1 MNLINKK
8 LLQQK
13 IHSFE
18 FPSPEKLV
26 KAKSLL
32 EGWQKA
38 LKDSDLEKT
47 KEKSVQGKFLSTFF
61 EDILGYS
68 DVTTGNEEYTLIQH
82 PRIEND
88 SKEPDGSLG
97 WFTKDKKITKA
108 VIELKDAKTQLDK
121 KQNRGSEKLTPVEQ
135 AYLYST
141 KYGGC
146 NWIIVSNFKE
156 IRVYNKHKTQEYYEK
171 FDVMD
176 LTQDSELKRFYFLLS
191 QQNLISK
198 DKESII
204 DILAQDTTEAEQ
216 DITKKFYAQYKQ
228 IRLELLGHLTANNPN
243 VSKEVLIEKTQKLLD
258 RFIFTLFCEDTS
270 TLLPLN
276 LVKNTYERAINSL
289 SPSDERVWT
298 EFKGLF
304 LAIDK
309 GNDRVKP
316 PINAY
321 NGGLFAFDEVLDNLS
336 IKDTFWINLMHLA
349 EYDFETDLNVNIL
362 GHIFEQSIS
371 DLEEIKMKFLNVYEN
386 TNNGDIITT
395 PQDLFV
401 EKKGRRKKEGIF
413 YTPEYITRYIVE
425 NTIGKYLE
433 EHPDKLETIKI
444 LDPAC
449 GSGAFLNQAHSYLV
463 KEYTNRYEALINEK
477 LEKGESITLFDHNP
491 AENNRKILLNNLYGV
506 DLNQESVE
514 ITKLALWLKTARSTE
529 PLQNLDKNIKNGNSL
544 IDDPEIA
551 GKKAF
556 NWNNEFNEIMGN
568 GGFDVIIGNPPYIK
582 EYVNKL
588 AFNGLK
594 NKPYYQ
600 GKMDIWT
607 YFGCIAIDLLK
618 EGGYLSFI
626 APNNW
631 VTNTGASIFRNKILS
646 EGQIVSYFDFGD
658 FKVFKDAGIQTMIF
672 VFKKTPVKEKFTS
685 IYSKV
690 LNKHITDD
698 VAELALT
705 AGNLNSSSD
714 IRTFSAEVDIKKTQ
728 NKNLDFLDKSS
739 ELLLEKISIKS
750 NFKLQEKE
758 VAQGIVGAPDECFI
772 LKDINQFSS
781 SEREFIK
788 VYYTNVHRYS
798 KENSNQ
804 YIIYLSSK
812 NFSQHKLEDFSNLYS
827 HFQKHKDVLIEAKK
841 KYETPN
847 KPYYYLH
854 REREEKFFQ
863 DGPKVVCGIRVS
875 KPSFFYTESKYYG
888 SRALNFIVTDRINLK
903 YLTGILNS
911 DISYF
916 WLKNKGKQLGD
927 LLQVDKTPLLSL
939 PIVQDRSQEDLIA
952 ELVDKIQALEIKNSA
967 LKDAMYDFIKN
978 EFGITLES
986 TLGQHINLLGWNE
999 FVEILEKK
1007 RINLDIDKKQELF
1020 SWFRARQTEFS
1031 ELLSQINS
1039 INNEINQ
1046 HVYRIYN
1053 LSEEDIKIIEDSL
1066 AIT

>member
-18 FPSPEKLV
+18 FPSPEKLA

-121 KQNRGSEKLTPVEQ
+121 KQNRGSEKLTPIEQ

-556 NWNNEFNEIMGN
+556 NWNTEFSEIMED
-568 GGFDVIIGNPPYIK
+568 GGFDVIIGNPPYIFSR
-582 EYVNKL
+582 NKN
-588 AFNGLK
+588 FTDNEK
-594 NKPYYQ
+594 TYYYTNYTLSKYQ
-600 GKMDIWT
+600 LNT
-607 YFGCIAIDLLK
+607 YTLFIERAYNLLK
-618 EGGYLSFI
+618 PDGLLGFIIPNTWLTISSFE
-626 APNNW
+626 P
-631 VTNTGASIFRNKILS
+631 
-646 EGQIVSYFDFGD
+646 
-658 FKVFKDAGIQTMIF
+658 
-672 VFKKTPVKEKFTS
+672 
-685 IYSKV
+685 
-690 LNKHITDD
+690 
-698 VAELALT
+698 
-705 AGNLNSSSD
+705 
-714 IRTFSAEVDIKKTQ
+714 IRTFLLEHTGEIEIINIYDKVFSDASVDTCLLLFKKGDTGQVKLGEFIDGIIQRVGSYSKTFFNDSKKIINISAAKKADNLMLIKKIEKSSSPLSLFADVSTGLKAYQIGKGNPPQTEDIKTNRVFHSK
-728 NKNLDFLDKSS
+728 
-739 ELLLEKISIKS
+739 EKIDNNYIKYLDGRDVSRYSIGWSGHYLKYGDWLAEPRKS
-750 NFKLQEKE
+750 VPFDKIRILVRQIPAPPPYSIHASLIQEYALNDINSMVIFNFKESIEPEVLLGVINSKLTTFWFINTFDKLQRNTFPQFKVNE
-758 VAQGIVGAPDECFI
+758 
-772 LKDINQFSS
+772 LKSFPIPQK
-781 SEREFIK
+781 IK
-788 VYYTNVHRYS
+788 DST
-798 KENSNQ
+798 
-804 YIIYLSSK
+804 L
-812 NFSQHKLEDFSNLYS
+812 
-827 HFQKHKDVLIEAKK
+827 
-841 KYETPN
+841 
-847 KPYYYLH
+847 
-854 REREEKFFQ
+854 
-863 DGPKVVCGIRVS
+863 
-875 KPSFFYTESKYYG
+875 
-888 SRALNFIVTDRINLK
+888 
-903 YLTGILNS
+903 
-911 DISYF
+911 
-916 WLKNKGKQLGD
+916 
-927 LLQVDKTPLLSL
+927 LLQVENIIGKQEKLS
-939 PIVQDRSQEDLIA
+939 
-952 ELVDKIQALEIKNSA
+952 ELVRSTNEFL
-967 LKDAMYDFIKN
+967 KN
-978 EFGITLES
+978 EYGFTLES
-986 TLGQHINLLGWNE
+986 NISKSLDLLGWNE
-999 FVEILEKK
+999 FIEILAKK
-1007 RINLDIDKKQELF
+1007 KIRLDITQKEKLF
-1020 SWFRARQTEFS
+1020 EWFRMKQTEAKGIQ
-1031 ELLSQINS
+1031 LKIKN
-1039 INNEINQ
+1039 INQ
-1046 HVYRIYN
+1046 NIDQEVYRLYN
-1053 LSEEDIKIIEDSL
+1053 LTEDEIKIIEDTL
-1066 AIT
+1066 

>member
-176 LTQDSELKRFYFLLS
+176 LTQDSELKKFYFLLS
-191 QQNLISK
+191 QSNLISK

-544 IDDPEIA
+544 IDDSKIA

-556 NWNNEFNEIMGN
+556 NWNTEFSEIMED
-568 GGFDVIIGNPPYIK
+568 GGFDVIIGNPPYVNVEKIDLSDRDFLMNNYQFIK
-582 EYVNKL
+582 GRFDLYI
-588 AFNGLK
+588 AFIEKSIN
-594 NKPYYQ
+594 
-600 GKMDIWT
+600 
-607 YFGCIAIDLLK
+607 LLK
-618 EGGYLSFI
+618 EDGFLSFI
-626 APNNW
+626 IPYPFIYEKYASLLREHLAKNTQIQILLDLSNIKVFADAAVRSTIFVIRKTKPNN
-631 VTNTGASIFRNKILS
+631 NTVNIQESTIAEIFTTKFHLKQDIFLENPNFNFKSEANEITIPILKKLESNSNELS
-646 EGQIVSYFDFGD
+646 EIYYINWGLRTGNIQKYTYKHSRNEKNEKKMINGRNIGRYRINYENDYLLYNKEELYNPMFPELFENIKIFIPDISGKYGIRAALDVNNYYAEHTVSVLVKKDKLINAKRNGKPIIKKDELIKAKEFSDYYFLSLLNSKLINFYFKIKFGGGLH
-658 FKVFKDAGIQTMIF
+658 VYPKDISSL
-672 VFKKTPVKEKFTS
+672 PVK
-685 IYSKV
+685 
-690 LNKHITDD
+690 LDP
-698 VAELALT
+698 
-705 AGNLNSSSD
+705 NLN
-714 IRTFSAEVDIKKTQ
+714 
-728 NKNLDFLDKSS
+728 NLLT
-739 ELLLEKISIKS
+739 EKATV
-750 NFKLQEKE
+750 LQEKTQE
-758 VAQGIVGAPDECFI
+758 
-772 LKDINQFSS
+772 
-781 SEREFIK
+781 
-788 VYYTNVHRYS
+788 
-798 KENSNQ
+798 
-804 YIIYLSSK
+804 
-812 NFSQHKLEDFSNLYS
+812 
-827 HFQKHKDVLIEAKK
+827 
-841 KYETPN
+841 
-847 KPYYYLH
+847 
-854 REREEKFFQ
+854 
-863 DGPKVVCGIRVS
+863 
-875 KPSFFYTESKYYG
+875 
-888 SRALNFIVTDRINLK
+888 
-903 YLTGILNS
+903 
-911 DISYF
+911 YF
-916 WLKNKGKQLGD
+916 
-927 LLQVDKTPLLSL
+927 
-939 PIVQDRSQEDLIA
+939 
-952 ELVDKIQALEIKNSA
+952 ELVTHITQFLKKEFNIKIDSNK
-967 LKDAMYDFIKN
+967 
-978 EFGITLES
+978 
-986 TLGQHINLLGWNE
+986 LGWNYIME
-999 FVEILEKK
+999 FV
-1007 RINLDIDKKQELF
+1007 DKKQIEISIHHKEELF
-1020 SWFRARQTEFS
+1020 SWFKEKQS
-1031 ELLSQINS
+1031 ELERLHSQIKS
-1039 INNEINQ
+1039 LENQ
-1046 HVYRIYN
+1046 IDQEVYKLYA
-1053 LSEEDIKIIEDSL
+1053 LTEDEIKIIEDTL
-1066 AIT
+1066 